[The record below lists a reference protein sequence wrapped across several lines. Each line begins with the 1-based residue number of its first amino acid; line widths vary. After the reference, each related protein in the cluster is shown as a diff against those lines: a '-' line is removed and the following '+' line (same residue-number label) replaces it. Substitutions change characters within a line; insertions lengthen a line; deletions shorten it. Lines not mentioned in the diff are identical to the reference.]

1 MNNHLKI
8 YVLYT
13 ENHLLPSLRQLCRS
27 WSSFPGQL
35 PFVHTLPSQAKRLHS
50 CCQSHSTAY
59 RSFFSSDP
67 PPVASEISINVSSQH
82 RHSLKTQQPLLAYF
96 LLWTAENTILPI
108 TRYSRVHMVLKGQD
122 DRVERCFKSTFCNG
136 LNGILNERQWS
147 EKRSALINN
156 RDMQL
161 TSCWMDSKLIIVRS
175 FFLK

>member
-1 MNNHLKI
+1 MPKSRAWHEQPPQDLCTLHRKPSLAFTQTAMQILKF
-8 YVLYT
+8 
-13 ENHLLPSLRQLCRS
+13 LPS
-27 WSSFPGQL
+27 QL

-161 TSCWMDSKLIIVRS
+161 TSC
-175 FFLK
+175 